1 MTKKK
6 STIRQEPSII
16 DISLNQMME
25 DRYSRYSKYILQD
38 RAIPDIRDG
47 LKPVQ
52 RRILFSMYEDGNLS
66 SKPTRK
72 SAKTVGSVMGNYH
85 PHGDSS
91 IYEAMVNMSQ
101 WWKMGTPLI
110 EMQGNNGSIDGDSAA
125 AMRYTETRLSKVA
138 ESLLQ
143 EINENTVD
151 FKLNYDDSLKEP
163 MVLPAKFCNLLVN
176 GGEGIATGYATKIPP
191 FNFTEVMNA
200 SIYRLI
206 NPTCTDEEIFE
217 LVLAPDFPTG
227 GIIEGKDEVR
237 KVLSTGSGSFVVRS
251 KVEIDYQK
259 KITQLVV
266 TEICYGVK
274 KEEMVKKIADVRNK
288 LNLDDILEIRDESD
302 HRGIRVVIDIK
313 KEADAQTI
321 LNILYKETQLQ
332 ISYSANMTVIKDRR
346 PQQVGIIAILDSFL
360 EFRKEVVTR
369 RTQYRYDKI
378 SDRLHILEGLMK
390 AISLLDEV
398 IQIIRSSKNKRDSK
412 DNLIDEFNFS
422 EAQAESI
429 VTLQLYRLSNTDI
442 VELKEEFAGLLN
454 DLEFL
459 KSMLSEPSILNNE
472 IVKEFKE
479 MIKLYDQP
487 RITELKQEVKE
498 IVINREALINDEQVF
513 VTLSKHGYVK
523 KVSLRSFAA
532 SDQKMTTIKE
542 DDELVGQIETST
554 LHDLLV
560 FTRKGNY
567 FQHKVNDLPDFKWK
581 DVGSHFSAFVSNES
595 NDHIVSGFVLDNF
608 MTEAE
613 ILLVTKLG
621 KVKKVSV
628 DKFQVQRTN
637 RSYKAMNLEKQDEI
651 VAALLIQN
659 TQAEVLLLTKNGY
672 CVRYSHELISSQG
685 LNASGV
691 KAINLQQDDVI
702 VDASIYTNQ
711 SDLVFLCE
719 DGQMKRLK
727 ENEVSVTGRPTRG
740 NLIAKRIKTNPNLLK
755 EMMVA
760 NLYDLIPLYSQEPLS
775 LMVKDVKLMGPLQ
788 TFSKTLEPASYL
800 LRGINVIPYIR
811 FEKKET
817 QNEHFEQVSFSLDD

>member
-6 STIRQEPSII
+6 DTVKQESFIVE
-16 DISLNQMME
+16 ISLDQMIQ

-52 RRILFSMYEDGNLS
+52 RRILFSMYEDGNVS

-125 AMRYTETRLSKVA
+125 AMRYTETRLSKVS

-143 EINENTVD
+143 EIKENTVD
-151 FKLNYDDSLKEP
+151 FKLNYDDSLEEP
-163 MVLPAKFCNLLVN
+163 MVLPAKFCNILVN

-206 NPTCTDEEIFE
+206 NPTCSDEEIFE
-217 LVLAPDFPTG
+217 LIQAPDFPTG
-227 GIIEGKDEVR
+227 GIIEGKEEVQ

-259 KITQLVV
+259 KVTQLVISQ
-266 TEICYGVK
+266 ICYGVK

-302 HRGIRVVIDIK
+302 HRGIRVVVDIK

-346 PQQVGIIAILDSFL
+346 PQQVGVVPIIDSFL
-360 EFRKEVVTR
+360 DFRKEVVTR
-369 RTQYRYDKI
+369 RTHYRYSKI

-398 IQIIRSSKNKRDSK
+398 IRIIRLSKNKRDSK
-412 DNLIDEFNFS
+412 DNLIEEFAFS
-422 EAQAESI
+422 ETQAEAI
-429 VTLQLYRLSNTDI
+429 VMLQLYRLSNTDI
-442 VELKEEFAGLLN
+442 VELKEEFARLLN
-454 DLEFL
+454 ELEFL
-459 KSMLSEPSILNNE
+459 KSMLNEQSILNNE
-472 IVKEFKE
+472 IIKEFKE
-479 MIKLYDQP
+479 LIKLYHQP
-487 RITELKQEVKE
+487 RKTELKQEVKE
-498 IVINREALINDEQVF
+498 IVINREALINDEQVY
-513 VTLSKHGYVK
+513 VTLTKHGYVK
-523 KVSLRSFAA
+523 KVSLRSFGA
-532 SDQKMTTIKE
+532 SDQAMTSLKG

-560 FTRKGNY
+560 FTKKGNY
-567 FQHKVNDLPDFKWK
+567 FHHKVNDLPDFKWK

-595 NDHIVSGFVLDNF
+595 NDHIVSGFVLDSF
-608 MTEAE
+608 ETDAE
-613 ILLVTKLG
+613 ILLITKLG
-621 KVKKVSV
+621 KIKRVTV

-637 RSYKAMNLEKQDEI
+637 RSYKAMKLEKQDEI
-651 VAALLIQN
+651 VAALLIKSIN
-659 TQAEVLLLTKNGY
+659 DEVILLTKHGY
-672 CVRYSHELISSQG
+672 CVRYSNDLVSNQG
-685 LNASGV
+685 LNAAGV

-702 VDASIYTNQ
+702 VDASIYSNQ

-740 NLIAKRIKTNPNLLK
+740 NLIAKRIKTNPNILK
-755 EMMVA
+755 EIMVA

-775 LMVKDVKLMGPLQ
+775 LMVKDVKLMGPTQ
-788 TFSKTLEPASYL
+788 TFSKTLEPNAYF
-800 LRGINVIPYIR
+800 LRGINVIPFVR

-817 QNEHFEQVSFSLDD
+817 QNEQFEQVSFSLDD